1 MRSMPAYL
9 ERARAAV
16 QMTASD
22 LSGEVIAPNPVTK
35 YEKSPH
41 ALPEPIAGMCVQ
53 CEAPVIP
60 GRPWCQRHLADAFVL
75 GKAAP

>member
-1 MRSMPAYL
+1 MRSMPTYL

-22 LSGEVIAPNPVTK
+22 LSGEVIAPNRSTK
-35 YEKSPH
+35 YEISSH
-41 ALPEPIAGMCVQ
+41 ATPEPIAGMCVQ

-60 GRPWCQRHLADAFVL
+60 GRPWCQRHLADAIVL
-75 GKAAP
+75 GKATP